1 MIGVP
6 IVSHDVP
13 DMNRTS
19 KGQDHTMVHAQSAR
33 YADLAWLQPLGIL
46 LLSPLIIILSA
57 AILLGL
63 LGIFVAWLLV
73 VAALVTAIVVS
84 DLARRSMQRLAP
96 PDGALRQRAVGYP
109 GR

>member
-1 MIGVP
+1 
-6 IVSHDVP
+6 
-13 DMNRTS
+13 
-19 KGQDHTMVHAQSAR
+19 MVHAQSAR

>member
-1 MIGVP
+1 
-6 IVSHDVP
+6 
-13 DMNRTS
+13 
-19 KGQDHTMVHAQSAR
+19 MVHAQGAR
-33 YADLAWLQPLGIL
+33 YADLVRLQPLGIL
-46 LLSPLIIILSA
+46 LLSPLIVILSA

-96 PDGALRQRAVGYP
+96 PASGLRQRAVGYP